1 MCERRVLVVDDE
13 LAIRAAL
20 QANFRR
26 VGWKVECASG
36 VGEAIARLRAER
48 FPLVITDIRMADGDG
63 LQVMQAVRKMAR
75 ETAVILLTAYGS
87 VPDAVEGIRG
97 GASDYLVKPVSFE
110 HLLAAV
116 ERVMERS
123 FAPGDRGSAPE
134 IIGSSAALT
143 QVLDKARQ
151 AAQTDADI
159 LVEAESGTGKEL
171 LARLIHDA
179 SQRRNRPFVAVNCA
193 AVPENLLESELFGH
207 VRGAF
212 TGAVVSKMGKFE
224 QAHGGTLLLDEVG
237 EMPLGLQPKLLR
249 ALQEREIERLGD
261 ARTTKVDIRII
272 ATTNRSLRAMVEDGK
287 FRSDLYYRLNVIPL
301 TLPPLRERKEDI
313 APLALYFAQKYSK
326 PGRSAP
332 QLSQAFLTGLELY
345 SWPGNVRELGNFIHR
360 AMALCVT
367 PEVGNEFLEPLI
379 RGCLQKRTDDSSLR
393 PGVSLREL
401 EKRLLEVTL
410 NATDG
415 NRTRAAEMLGISIRT
430 IRNKIRDYG
439 LPKRSFA

>member
-1 MCERRVLVVDDE
+1 MEGGVC
-13 LAIRAAL
+13 
-20 QANFRR
+20 
-26 VGWKVECASG
+26 VGS
-36 VGEAIARLRAER
+36 RFRAER
-48 FPLVITDIRMADGDG
+48 FPLVISDIRMPDGDG
-63 LQVMQAVRKMAR
+63 LQVMHAVRKMAP

-87 VPDAVEGIRG
+87 VPDAVEGMKG

-110 HLLAAV
+110 HLMAAV
-116 ERVMERS
+116 ERVMESS
-123 FAPGDRGSAPE
+123 FALNDRGAAPE
-134 IIGSSAALT
+134 IIGNSAALT

-171 LARLIHDA
+171 LARLIHGA
-179 SQRRNRPFVAVNCA
+179 SQRRDRPFVAVNCA

-272 ATTNRSLRAMVEDGK
+272 ATTNRPLRAMVEEGK

-313 APLALYFAQKYSK
+313 TALALHFARKYSK
-326 PGRSAP
+326 PGRPMP
-332 QLSQAFLTGLELY
+332 QMSPGFLVGLELY
-345 SWPGNVRELGNFIHR
+345 PWPGNVRELGNFIHR

-367 PEVGNEFLEPLI
+367 PEVGKEYLEPLM
-379 RGCLQKRTDDSSLR
+379 RDCAEEHADDSGLK
-393 PGVSLREL
+393 PGISLREL

-439 LPKRSFA
+439 LPKRSYA